1 LHLAIF
7 HSHSSILP
15 SRHQQLLLLLAVSGA
30 YAELLPWLAS
40 LPPHGNSSPTFHG
53 RAPLLPLLLPQDSI
67 LLPPFPLVQQQGTL
81 ARPAATVAKSLRP
94 PLPSAPSPWRS
105 EQGAFLP
112 CAQELPGPTSARSMS
127 MARRSSSISPAA
139 MAPCSHARPSFI
151 PPRRPE
157 IPCSGSLPGTVPLL
171 PSPGSAAP
179 RNLVFPVAPQQ
190 RRAVGVRQNV
200 QQATRCSS
208 PPVRSPLP
216 SSHVVALMLAAQPH
230 LRRRRNP
237 W

>member
-7 HSHSSILP
+7 HSHPSIHP
-15 SRHQQLLLLLAVSGA
+15 SRHQQLLLLLVVSCA
-30 YAELLPWLAS
+30 YAELLPWPAS
-40 LPPHGNSSPTFHG
+40 LPPHGSSSPAFHR
-53 RAPLLPLLLPQDSI
+53 RAPLLPLLLPQDSVVI
-67 LLPPFPLVQQQGTL
+67 PPFPLVKQQGTP

-151 PPRRPE
+151 PRRRPE
-157 IPCSGSLPGTVPLL
+157 IPCSGSLPRTVPLF
-171 PSPGSAAP
+171 PSPCSAAP
-179 RNLVFPVAPQQ
+179 RNLVFPAAPQK
-190 RRAVGVRQNV
+190 RHAVGVRQNA

-208 PPVRSPLP
+208 PPVRSPVP
-216 SSHVVALMLAAQPH
+216 SSHVVTLMLAAQPH
-230 LRRRRNP
+230 PRRCRNP